1 MSAQRPLAD
10 NRHYTATAK
19 WLHWSMA
26 ALWLAA
32 WVLGVLAVY
41 WRDTLNPHHGLTYW
55 HKALASALLFLIVIR
70 LVWRWTHSVPSLPD
84 AMSARMQLLAHW
96 GHRLLYAVALI
107 ALPVSGW
114 AWSSVA
120 DKPIM
125 VLGLFSLPHIL
136 PTWPEA
142 YDVVKWIHICLAWF
156 CGALVGGHILVALKH
171 HWRDRDGVLESMLP
185 RRRH

>member
-1 MSAQRPLAD
+1 MPTTAPRNDL
-10 NRHYTATAK
+10 RHYSATAK
-19 WLHWSMA
+19 GLHWLMA

-32 WVLGVLAVY
+32 WIVGILAVY
-41 WRDTLNPHHGLTYW
+41 WRDALNPHHGLTFW
-55 HKALASALLFLIVIR
+55 HKAIASSLLLLIVVR
-70 LVWRWTHSVPSLPD
+70 LAWRWTHPAPSLPSNV
-84 AMSARMQLLAHW
+84 SARLQSLAHW
-96 GHRLLYAVALI
+96 GHRLLYALALI

-142 YDVVKWIHICLAWF
+142 YDTVKWLHIILAWF
-156 CGALVGGHILVALKH
+156 CGALVAGHLMFALKH
-171 HWRDRDGVLESMLP
+171 HWLDRDGVLESMLP
-185 RRRH
+185 RRRR